1 MMGASTRE
9 RIMHDETDLR
19 GVLQRRARL
28 PLAAGAVALA
38 ALTLPLAADP
48 ALGAFFV
55 ARAELLYGGIATLIL
70 AGLAAHAPHRRFGA
84 ANTVT
89 LSRIVLICLLAA
101 LMGTAAP
108 DEDCLWLIAGFAAVA
123 LALDGVDGWA
133 ARRSGLA
140 SRFGARFDME
150 ADAFFVLVLS
160 VLAWQWGKVGIW
172 VLLIGAMRYL
182 YVLAGT
188 AWPWLR
194 APVPDSFARKTVC
207 VVQILVLIACLA
219 PPVPHAL
226 ARTLAAGAL
235 AALCWSFGRDVAWLW
250 RQQRRLPA

>member
-1 MMGASTRE
+1 MR
-9 RIMHDETDLR
+9 DETDFR
-19 GVLQRRARL
+19 GILQRQARW
-28 PLAAGAVALA
+28 PLAAGALALA
-38 ALTLPLAADP
+38 ALALPLAVDP
-48 ALGAFFV
+48 RLGAYFV
-55 ARAELLYGGIATLIL
+55 ARAELLYCGIATLIL

-101 LMGTAAP
+101 LLGTATP
-108 DEDCLWLIAGFAAVA
+108 DEDCLWLVAGLATLA
-123 LALDGVDGWA
+123 LGLDGVDGWA

-160 VLAWQWGKVGIW
+160 VLAWQWGKVGPW

-182 YVLAGT
+182 YVLAGA

-194 APVPDSFARKTVC
+194 APVPESFARKAVC
-207 VVQILVLIACLA
+207 VIQILVLIACLA

-226 ARTLAAGAL
+226 AATLAAGAL
-235 AALCWSFGRDVAWLW
+235 AALCWSFGRDVVWLW
-250 RQQRRLPA
+250 RQQRRLLA

>member
-1 MMGASTRE
+1 MR
-9 RIMHDETDLR
+9 DETDLR
-19 GVLQRRARL
+19 GALQRQARW

-38 ALTLPLAADP
+38 ALGVPLAVDP
-48 ALGAFFV
+48 ALGATFV
-55 ARAELLYGGIATLIL
+55 LRAELLYGGIATLIF
-70 AGLAAHAPHRRFGA
+70 AGLAAHAPHRRFGP

-89 LSRIVLICLLAA
+89 LARIVLICLLAA

-108 DEDCLWLIAGFAAVA
+108 DEDCLWLIAGFATLA

-150 ADAFFVLVLS
+150 ADAFFLLVLS
-160 VLAWQWGKVGIW
+160 VLAWQWDKVGAW

-182 YVLAGT
+182 YVLAGV

-194 APVPDSFARKTVC
+194 APVPDSTARKAVC
-207 VVQILVLIACLA
+207 VIQILALIACLA
-219 PPVPHAL
+219 PPVPHPLTAV
-226 ARTLAAGAL
+226 LAAGAL
-235 AALCWSFGRDVAWLW
+235 ALLGWSFGRDVVWLW
-250 RQQRRLPA
+250 RQRRVPA

>member
-1 MMGASTRE
+1 MR
-9 RIMHDETDLR
+9 DETDFR
-19 GVLQRRARL
+19 GALQRQARW
-28 PLAAGAVALA
+28 PLTAGAVALA
-38 ALTLPLAADP
+38 ALAVPLAVDP
-48 ALGAFFV
+48 ALGAYFV

-70 AGLAAHAPHRRFGA
+70 AGLAAHAPHRRFGP

-101 LMGTAAP
+101 LMGTAVP
-108 DEDCLWLIAGFAAVA
+108 DEDCLWLIAGFATLA

-160 VLAWQWGKVGIW
+160 VLAWQWDKVGAW

-182 YVLAGT
+182 YVLAGA

-194 APVPDSFARKTVC
+194 GPVPDSYARKAVC
-207 VVQILVLIACLA
+207 VIQILVLIACLA
-219 PPVPHAL
+219 PPVPHTL
-226 ARTLAAGAL
+226 ATTLAAGAL
-235 AALCWSFGRDVAWLW
+235 AALFWSFGRDVVWLW
-250 RQQRRLPA
+250 RQQRRIPA

>member
-1 MMGASTRE
+1 MR
-9 RIMHDETDLR
+9 DETDLR
-19 GVLQRRARL
+19 GALQRQARWL
-28 PLAAGAVALA
+28 LAAGAIALA
-38 ALTLPLAADP
+38 ALALPLVADP

-55 ARAELLYGGIATLIL
+55 ARAGLLYCGIATLIL
-70 AGLAAHAPHRRFGA
+70 AGLAAHAPHRRFGP

-89 LSRIVLICLLAA
+89 LARIVLICLLAA

-108 DEDCLWLIAGFAAVA
+108 DEDCLWLIAGFATLA

-133 ARRSGLA
+133 ARRSGLS

-160 VLAWQWGKVGIW
+160 VLAWQWGKVGSW

-182 YVLAGT
+182 YVLAGA

-194 APVPDSFARKTVC
+194 APVPDSVARKIVC
-207 VVQILVLIACLA
+207 VIQILALIACLA
-219 PPVPHAL
+219 PPVPPAVAAILAASAL
-226 ARTLAAGAL
+226 AL
-235 AALCWSFGRDVAWLW
+235 LCWSFGRDILWLW
-250 RQQRRLPA
+250 RRRRVPA

>member
-1 MMGASTRE
+1 MMVPNGWWMMR
-9 RIMHDETDLR
+9 DETDFR
-19 GVLQRRARL
+19 GALQRQARW

-38 ALTLPLAADP
+38 VLALPLAVDP
-48 ALGAFFV
+48 ALGAAFV
-55 ARAELLYGGIATLIL
+55 ARAGLLYGGIATLIL
-70 AGLAAHAPHRRFGA
+70 AGLAAHAPHRRFGP
-84 ANTVT
+84 ANMVT

-108 DEDCLWLIAGFAAVA
+108 DEDCLWLIAGFATLA

-160 VLAWQWGKVGIW
+160 VLAWQWGKAGIW

-182 YVLAGT
+182 WVLAGA

-194 APVPDSFARKTVC
+194 GPVPDSIVRKTVC
-207 VVQILVLIACLA
+207 VIQILVLIACLA
-219 PPVPHAL
+219 PPVPPAL
-226 ARTLAAGAL
+226 ATVLAASAL
-235 AALCWSFGRDVAWLW
+235 ALLGWSFGRDAVWLW
-250 RQQRRLPA
+250 RRRLPA

>member
-1 MMGASTRE
+1 MR
-9 RIMHDETDLR
+9 HETDFR
-19 GVLQRRARL
+19 GALQRQTRW
-28 PLAAGAVALA
+28 PLAVGAVALA
-38 ALTLPLAADP
+38 ALALPLAVDP
-48 ALGAFFV
+48 ALGAAFV

-70 AGLAAHAPHRRFGA
+70 AGLAAHAPHRRFGP
-84 ANTVT
+84 ANMVT

-108 DEDCLWLIAGFAAVA
+108 DEDCLWLIAGFATLA

-160 VLAWQWGKVGIW
+160 VLAWQWGKVGVW

-182 YVLAGT
+182 YVLAG
-188 AWPWLR
+188 AACPWLR
-194 APVPDSFARKTVC
+194 GPVPDSFARKTVC
-207 VVQILVLIACLA
+207 VIQILVLIACLA
-219 PPVPHAL
+219 PPVPHPLTAV
-226 ARTLAAGAL
+226 LAAGAL
-235 AALCWSFGRDVAWLW
+235 ALLGWSFGRDMVWLW
-250 RQQRRLPA
+250 QRRLPA

>member
-1 MMGASTRE
+1 MMVPNGWWMMR
-9 RIMHDETDLR
+9 DETDFR
-19 GVLQRRARL
+19 GALQRQARW

-38 ALTLPLAADP
+38 ALALPLAVDP
-48 ALGAFFV
+48 ALGAAFV
-55 ARAELLYGGIATLIL
+55 ARAELLYGGIAMLIL
-70 AGLAAHAPHRRFGA
+70 AGLAAHAPHRRFGP
-84 ANTVT
+84 ANMVT

-108 DEDCLWLIAGFAAVA
+108 DEDCLWLITGFATLA
-123 LALDGVDGWA
+123 LALDWVDGWA

-160 VLAWQWGKVGIW
+160 VLAWQWGKVGAW

-182 YVLAGT
+182 YVLAGA

-194 APVPDSFARKTVC
+194 APMPDSIARKTVC
-207 VVQILVLIACLA
+207 VIQILVLIACLA

-226 ARTLAAGAL
+226 ATTLAAGAL
-235 AALCWSFGRDVAWLW
+235 ALLGWSFGRDAVWLW
-250 RQQRRLPA
+250 QRRLPA

>member
-1 MMGASTRE
+1 MR
-9 RIMHDETDLR
+9 DETDFR
-19 GVLQRRARL
+19 GTLQRQARW
-28 PLAAGAVALA
+28 PLAVGALALA
-38 ALTLPLAADP
+38 ALAVPLAVDP
-48 ALGAFFV
+48 ALGAAFV

-70 AGLAAHAPHRRFGA
+70 AGLAAHAPHRRFGP
-84 ANTVT
+84 ANMVT

-108 DEDCLWLIAGFAAVA
+108 DEDCLWLIAGFAALA

-133 ARRSGLA
+133 ARRSGLT

-160 VLAWQWGKVGIW
+160 VLAWQWGKVGVW

-182 YVLAGT
+182 YVLAG
-188 AWPWLR
+188 APWPWLR
-194 APVPDSFARKTVC
+194 APVPESFARKAVC
-207 VVQILVLIACLA
+207 VVQILALIACLA

-226 ARTLAAGAL
+226 ATTLAAGAL
-235 AALCWSFGRDVAWLW
+235 ALLVWSFGRDVAWLW
-250 RQQRRLPA
+250 RRRLPA

>member
-1 MMGASTRE
+1 MMVPNGWWTMR
-9 RIMHDETDLR
+9 DETDFR
-19 GVLQRRARL
+19 GALQRQARW

-38 ALTLPLAADP
+38 ALALPLAVDP
-48 ALGAFFV
+48 ALGAAFV

-70 AGLAAHAPHRRFGA
+70 AGLAAHAPHRRFGP
-84 ANTVT
+84 ANMVT

-101 LMGTAAP
+101 LMGAAAP
-108 DEDCLWLIAGFAAVA
+108 DEDCLWLIAGFATLS

-160 VLAWQWGKVGIW
+160 VLAWQWGKVGAW

-182 YVLAGT
+182 YILAGA

-194 APVPDSFARKTVC
+194 APVPDSFARKAVC
-207 VVQILVLIACLA
+207 VIQILVLIACLA
-219 PPVPHAL
+219 PPVPPTLAAL
-226 ARTLAAGAL
+226 LAAGAL
-235 AALCWSFGRDVAWLW
+235 ALLGWSFGRDAVWLW
-250 RQQRRLPA
+250 QRRLPA

>member
-1 MMGASTRE
+1 MR
-9 RIMHDETDLR
+9 DETDLR
-19 GVLQRRARL
+19 GALQRQARW

-38 ALTLPLAADP
+38 AVAVPLAVDP
-48 ALGAFFV
+48 ALGATFV
-55 ARAELLYGGIATLIL
+55 LRAELLYGCIATLIF
-70 AGLAAHAPHRRFGA
+70 AGLAAHAPHRRFGP

-89 LSRIVLICLLAA
+89 LARIVLICLLAA

-108 DEDCLWLIAGFAAVA
+108 DEDCLWLIAGFATLA

-150 ADAFFVLVLS
+150 ADAFFLLVLS
-160 VLAWQWGKVGIW
+160 VLAWQWDKVGAW

-182 YVLAGT
+182 YVLAGV

-194 APVPDSFARKTVC
+194 APVPDSTARKAVC
-207 VVQILVLIACLA
+207 VIQILALIACLA
-219 PPVPHAL
+219 PPVPHPLTAV
-226 ARTLAAGAL
+226 LAAGAL
-235 AALCWSFGRDVAWLW
+235 ALLGWSFGRDVVWLW
-250 RQQRRLPA
+250 RQRRVPA

>member
-1 MMGASTRE
+1 MR
-9 RIMHDETDLR
+9 DETDLR

-28 PLAAGAVALA
+28 PLATGALALA
-38 ALTLPLAADP
+38 ALALPLAADP
-48 ALGAFFV
+48 TLGAFFV
-55 ARAELLYGGIATLIL
+55 ARAELLYCGIASLIL

-84 ANTVT
+84 ANSVT

-108 DEDCLWLIAGFAAVA
+108 DEDCLWLIAALAILS

-182 YVLAGT
+182 YVLAGA

-194 APVPDSFARKTVC
+194 GAVPDSFARKTVC
-207 VVQILVLIACLA
+207 VIQILALIACLLPSMPPRLAA
-219 PPVPHAL
+219 P
-226 ARTLAAGAL
+226 LAAGAL
-235 AALCWSFGRDVAWLW
+235 ALLLWSFGRDVAWLW
-250 RQQRRLPA
+250 RQRPVTA

>member
-1 MMGASTRE
+1 MR
-9 RIMHDETDLR
+9 DETNFR
-19 GVLQRRARL
+19 GTLQRQARW
-28 PLAAGAVALA
+28 PLAVGAVALA
-38 ALTLPLAADP
+38 VLALPLAVDP
-48 ALGAFFV
+48 RLGAAFV

-70 AGLAAHAPHRRFGA
+70 AGLAAHAPHRRFGT

-89 LSRIVLICLLAA
+89 LSRIVLVCLLAA
-101 LMGTAAP
+101 LMGTTVP
-108 DEDCLWLIAGFAAVA
+108 DEDCLWLVAGFASLA

-150 ADAFFVLVLS
+150 ADALFVLVLS
-160 VLAWQWGKVGIW
+160 VLAWQWDKVGVW

-182 YVLAGT
+182 YVVAGA

-194 APVPDSFARKTVC
+194 GPVPDSVARKAVC
-207 VVQILVLIACLA
+207 VIQILVLIACLA

-226 ARTLAAGAL
+226 AATLAAGAL
-235 AALCWSFGRDVAWLW
+235 ALLGWSFGRDVAWLW
-250 RQQRRLPA
+250 RQRRRLPA